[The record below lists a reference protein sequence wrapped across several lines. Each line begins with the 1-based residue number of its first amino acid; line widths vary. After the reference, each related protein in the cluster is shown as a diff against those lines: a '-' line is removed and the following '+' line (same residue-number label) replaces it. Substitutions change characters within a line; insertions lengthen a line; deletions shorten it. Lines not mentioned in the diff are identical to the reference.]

1 MKTQMKTKLVIAVAA
16 FAVTLSS
23 TAFAETAKPN
33 KNIKPNVDTTT
44 TQSIE
49 PVAGI
54 MKCGDGLIT
63 FKMAKACGNANNY
76 PVNALSGMNLN

>member
-1 MKTQMKTKLVIAVAA
+1 MKTQMKTKLVIAFAT
-16 FAVTLSS
+16 FAVALSS
-23 TAFAETAKPN
+23 TALAETVKPG
-33 KNIKPNVDTTT
+33 KIAKPNVDITT